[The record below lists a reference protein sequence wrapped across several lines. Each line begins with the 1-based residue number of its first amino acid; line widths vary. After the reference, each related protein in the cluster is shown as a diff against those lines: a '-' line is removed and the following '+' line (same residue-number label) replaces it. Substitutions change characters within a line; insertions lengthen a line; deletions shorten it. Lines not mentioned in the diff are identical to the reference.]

1 MLLILKISGDGG
13 YKTFGI
19 SCGTFDDAWIENQM
33 ENLSEYFFYI
43 LNLSNKLFLL
53 YMLMRLNSMETL
65 IE

>member
-1 MLLILKISGDGG
+1 MKPTS
-13 YKTFGI
+13 
-19 SCGTFDDAWIENQM
+19 WIENQM

-65 IE
+65 IK

>member
-43 LNLSNKLFLL
+43 LNLSN
-53 YMLMRLNSMETL
+53 
-65 IE
+65 